1 MGNSNNKQ
9 QTETINWDSNS
20 IKGGNIDLDN
30 DIKNLVANLRMNNNE
45 TEFNEDVIQSVLNKY
60 IKKSEVVSLNNEDTD
75 ISASPF
81 INADIYNYLQ
91 NKALKGQSHDNN
103 NYHHNIDMDLQLNQ
117 MGGAKKQMTDL
128 LDEDSSTS
136 MTSSTGNS
144 SSTDDISDSN
154 DEFQKKHRKKKHHK
168 KDHHRSLKA
177 RRETET
183 DNLSYL
189 SSSAHTGGEFTETN
203 KSVSNE
209 NDHMGQ
215 DSIHTS
221 DINMVSEY

>member
-9 QTETINWDSNS
+9 QTETINWASKS
-20 IKGGNIDLDN
+20 IKGENIELDN

-60 IKKSEVVSLNNEDTD
+60 IKKSELVSLDNEHTD

-91 NKALKGQSHDNN
+91 NKALKGHSLDNN
-103 NYHHNIDMDLQLNQ
+103 NFHNIDMDLQLNQ
-117 MGGAKKQMTDL
+117 MGGAKKQMKDL

-136 MTSSTGNS
+136 MTSSTENL
-144 SSTDDISDSN
+144 SSTDDISESN
-154 DEFQKKHRKKKHHK
+154 DDSEKKHRKKKHHK
-168 KDHHRSLKA
+168 KDNHRSFKG